1 MSVAGNV
8 DAMTALRVL
17 IAACVAVALT
27 VLARWLRDRRVRAE
41 QEHQRTLYALAEE
54 IFAAPT
60 PKAIAEKLA
69 AVVPALTQ
77 ATSVNLFVYQRRT
90 RSLERLPTPAEPEPM
105 AASLDAP
112 PEGLASAAVICFR
125 NRTPLQIPDVRRNP
139 LVKVGAKMNLPRSA
153 MFIPLLS
160 QQEVLGVLELGNARG
175 TGFFTPKEQAD
186 AQHIA
191 NQTAAALRFQER
203 QTTREQL
210 LHSEKLAASGQLIS
224 GVATELKAPIESI
237 VNLAASLAAHAGSPP
252 SQAELVRLSGESQ
265 RASEI
270 VARLVSFAHDDD
282 SPSAANFDVHELAA
296 ELIRFR
302 EPEWKSLGIEAQQR
316 LATEPAQVM
325 GFRRQIEQALLNLIV
340 HAERRAARTSH
351 KTLSIQGSSIA
362 NRILL
367 EIGYSTPDEE
377 EAADPFSAASVLE
390 GASLGLAVCQG
401 IIRSHGGD
409 VRFRSRGGLARFEVE
424 LPLVQEDWE
433 TPSPAESR
441 NPPRA
446 LTVMLVDP
454 DPAAQTRLLSA
465 LAARGHRGI
474 PAAAQEASEL
484 VQRLRFDAVFWALG
498 PFSRPW
504 TEFYEEIRGRTAT
517 FVLVSDGWDPE
528 LARRLEENHDF
539 LLTRPVQ
546 DAEMDRILTEAEV
559 RSRQPSH

>member
-1 MSVAGNV
+1 MSVGGNV
-8 DAMTALRVL
+8 DAMTAMRVL
-17 IAACVAVALT
+17 IAACIAVSLT
-27 VLARWLRDRRVRAE
+27 VLARWLRERRVRAE

-69 AVVPALTQ
+69 SVLPTLTQ

-105 AASLDAP
+105 AASLESP

-153 MFIPLLS
+153 MFVPLLS
-160 QQEVLGVLELGNARG
+160 HQEVSGVLELGNSRS

-186 AQHIA
+186 LQHLA
-191 NQTAAALRFQER
+191 NQTAAALGFQER
-203 QTTREQL
+203 QATREQL

-237 VNLAASLAAHAGSPP
+237 VNLSASLAAHAGTPP
-252 SQAELVRLSGESQ
+252 SQAELVKLSGESQ

-270 VARLVSFAHDDD
+270 VARLVSFAHEDD
-282 SPSAANFDVHELAA
+282 SPSAANLDVHELVT

-316 LATEPAQVM
+316 MATEPAQVM

-340 HAERRAARTSH
+340 HAERRAARTTPR
-351 KTLSIQGSSIA
+351 TLSIQSSSIA

-377 EAADPFSAASVLE
+377 EADDPFSAESVLE

-433 TPSPAESR
+433 ASPAENR
-441 NPPRA
+441 TPPRA

-454 DPAAQTRLLSA
+454 DPAAQTRLLSS

-528 LARRLEENHDF
+528 LAKRLEDNHDF

-546 DAEMDRILTEAEV
+546 DAEMDRILSEAEM
-559 RSRQPSH
+559 RTRQPSH